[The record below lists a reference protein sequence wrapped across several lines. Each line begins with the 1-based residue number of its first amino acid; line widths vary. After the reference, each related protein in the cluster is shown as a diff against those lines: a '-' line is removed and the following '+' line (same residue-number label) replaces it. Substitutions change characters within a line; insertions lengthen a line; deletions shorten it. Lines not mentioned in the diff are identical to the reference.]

1 MNKKVLALSLTGVLV
16 VAIIL
21 SVVYFQQEA
30 RDTYTIIG
38 TLRYRP
44 AGVFPGIS
52 AENITP
58 NISPEP
64 SNITVTE
71 WHGTNV
77 TVTSFVYLNFPRT
90 STLGENFRPHP
101 PGFPIG
107 LGDGQNVTVS
117 GKMSYNDFHHAY
129 VMNVT
134 SISLHSP

>member
-1 MNKKVLALSLTGVLV
+1 MNKKVLALGVSVVLV

-21 SVVYFQQEA
+21 SVVYFET

-58 NISPEP
+58 NVSPEP

-77 TVTSFVYLNFPRT
+77 TVTSFVYLYFPKT
-90 STLGENFRPHP
+90 STLGVNFRPNP
-101 PGFPIG
+101 PFFPIG
-107 LGDGQNVTVS
+107 LGEHQNVTVS
-117 GKMSYNDFHHAY
+117 GKMSYVDYRHAY